1 MTTLVTFTQMELLGC
16 YDLARQRNAKRPG
29 VASRKLYDG
38 ADDLITNYVAVKA
51 EYAVEK
57 LTGVALNY
65 TITPN
70 GGAANTMTLAGRR
83 CLVRCSDDLLI
94 FNDVAAFDA
103 DAAILVSPT
112 GTERDPFSGSH
123 PRHWRRNVVVKG
135 WIDRDTFLRQ
145 CVKRNLGYGERL
157 VLRDGQLFPLR
168 TLLDPAPEPVQLALV

>member
-1 MTTLVTFTQMELLGC
+1 MTTLVTFTGIELLGC
-16 YDLARQRNAKRPG
+16 YDLARQRNTKRPG
-29 VASRKLYDG
+29 VASRKMFD
-38 ADDLITNYVAVKA
+38 AANDLITNYVAVKA

-57 LTGVALNY
+57 LTGVPMNY
-65 TITPN
+65 TVTPG
-70 GGAANTMTLAGRR
+70 GGAANTVTIGGRR
-83 CLVRCSDDLLI
+83 CLVRASDDLLI

-112 GTERDPFSGSH
+112 GSERDPFSGSH
-123 PRHWRRNVVVKG
+123 PRHWRRNVTVKG

-145 CVKRNLGYGERL
+145 CVKRDLGYGPRL